1 MNLEIYSTI
10 KDRILFLEYQ
20 PGQILNENVL
30 SKEFGVSRTPM
41 RECLYRLEWE
51 HLVRILPRTGTMVT
65 EVEFQKMLHGY
76 QTRVEI
82 EGLVGRMAAE
92 QITPSHLEKIA
103 SVKEDCR
110 KLAHHKDLKGLAEI
124 DFRFRNVL
132 HDAANNPVLKDIS
145 ELLYQITF
153 RIWFLTMGRGDW
165 KSEVLCL
172 EQEISEIM
180 QSLQGNDPIRT
191 GEIRRAY
198 LLTHIERIQAKFFGN
213 RPNQDL

>member
-1 MNLEIYSTI
+1 MNQEIYRTI
-10 KDRILFLEYQ
+10 KNRILFLEYE

-30 SKEFGVSRTPM
+30 AKEFGVSRTPM

-51 HLVRILPRTGTMVT
+51 KLVRILPRTGTMVT

-92 QITPSHLEKIA
+92 QISASHLEQIA
-103 SVKEDCR
+103 AVRQDCGKLVDNKE
-110 KLAHHKDLKGLAEI
+110 LKALAEI

-132 HDAANNPVLKDIS
+132 HDAVSNPVLKDIS
-145 ELLYQITF
+145 DLLYQITF

-165 KSEVLCL
+165 KAEVLSL
-172 EQEISEIM
+172 EQEISETM
-180 QSLQGNDPIRT
+180 QSLKENNPIRT
-191 GEIRRAY
+191 GKIRRAH
-198 LLTHIERIQAKFFGN
+198 LLSHIERIQAKFFGN
-213 RPNQDL
+213 RST